1 MMIKRTVKG
10 IKIIIPKPLD
20 IRKLPNGNYE
30 IYFTE
35 AF

>member
-1 MMIKRTVKG
+1 MKKIIKG
-10 IKIIIPKPLD
+10 IKINIPKPLD
-20 IRKLPNGNYE
+20 IRKLSNGNYE